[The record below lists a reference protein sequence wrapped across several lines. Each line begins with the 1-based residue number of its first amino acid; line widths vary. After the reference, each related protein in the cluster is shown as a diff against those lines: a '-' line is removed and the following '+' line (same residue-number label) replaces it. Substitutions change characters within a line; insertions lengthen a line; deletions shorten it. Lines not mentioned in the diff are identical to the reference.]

1 MNRTVLVTGG
11 AGYIGSHACVLLLE
25 AGFSV
30 IVLDNLSNSRA
41 TVVQRIEQITEKNLV
56 FIEGDIRNQLLLDQV
71 FTTYSIDAVIHFAGL
86 KAVGESVQQPLAY
99 YDCNIH
105 GTNQLLQAMKK
116 AKVKRLIFSSS
127 ATVYGEPQYLPITE
141 DHPLSSTNPYGHSK
155 LVIEQVLSYLYQS
168 DPEWSI
174 ACLRYFNPV
183 GAHPSGLIGETPQG
197 APNNLMPY
205 VMQVASGQRE
215 KVCIF
220 GNDYS
225 TPDGTGVRDY
235 IHVMDLA
242 QGHLAALDAVF
253 STGGELLTVNLGT
266 GIAYSVLEIIHA
278 VEKFSGKAVTY
289 EFTDRRIG
297 DVAACWADTTYAKQ
311 RLQWEAKLGLEQM
324 CTDGW
329 RWVARGKCFDTAH

>member
-1 MNRTVLVTGG
+1 MNRTILVTGG

-30 IVLDNLSNSRA
+30 IVLDNLSNSQA
-41 TVVQRIEQITEKNLV
+41 SVLQRIEQITKKSLV
-56 FIEGDIRNQLLLDQV
+56 FIEGDIRNQPLLDQV
-71 FTTYSIDAVIHFAGL
+71 FNTYSIDAVIHFAGL

-105 GTNQLLQAMKK
+105 GTNQLLQTMKRSG
-116 AKVKRLIFSSS
+116 VKRLIFSSS

-174 ACLRYFNPV
+174 VCLRYFNPV

-197 APNNLMPY
+197 TPNNLMPY
-205 VMQVASGQRE
+205 VMEVASGQRE
-215 KVCIF
+215 KVRIF
-220 GNDYS
+220 GHDYS

-253 STGGELLTVNLGT
+253 SAGGELLTVNLGT

-278 VEKFSGKAVTY
+278 VEKSSGKAVPY
-289 EFTDRRIG
+289 EFTERRIG

-311 RLQWEAKLGLEQM
+311 RLQWEAKLGIEQM